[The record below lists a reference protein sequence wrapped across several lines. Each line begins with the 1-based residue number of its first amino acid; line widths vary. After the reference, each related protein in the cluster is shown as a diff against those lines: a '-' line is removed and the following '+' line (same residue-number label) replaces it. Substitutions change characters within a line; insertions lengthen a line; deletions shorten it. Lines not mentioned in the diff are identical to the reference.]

1 MFKPSLCRYNLRS
14 LMTLDIP
21 LRKTKA
27 KKLIRPK
34 IWSKIDPSII
44 NVRTSTS
51 FMHAIKKKYYFI

>member
-27 KKLIRPK
+27 KKLILLKAKNMVENRP
-34 IWSKIDPSII
+34 
-44 NVRTSTS
+44 
-51 FMHAIKKKYYFI
+51 